1 MDFCVRVLEPS
12 DERLVLFP
20 VLREP
25 LVHRAEPREQLAH
38 LAHREVPV
46 HPRVEDLVLLLDV
59 LRENPRVSVEVRCD
73 SLPVAPRKR
82 LAGGPHESTA
92 PLVVLA
98 HRLEDVEA
106 GIEEGKEDVLFL
118 GVVEAV
124 GIRPYEVEAVADKT
138 TVRLRPRVEA
148 IDDGGENGE
157 EPLDVPV
164 FFHQRLH
171 RRRVRELPCRFR
183 PAIPRFRK
191 CDDLAGGHDA
201 GNPGHQRPLVFRGE
215 VMDLHDVREKA
226 RAHAARDAPD
236 AVLLEKGPDRRVLPD
251 DLLDRRAKVFLHVR
265 SSHGAHSPPRAA
277 GSP

>member
-1 MDFCVRVLEPS
+1 MDFCVRILEPF

-59 LRENPRVSVEVRCD
+59 LLENPRVSTEVRGD
-73 SLPVAPRKR
+73 PLPVAPRER
-82 LAGGPHESTA
+82 LAGGPHVRTA

-106 GIEEGKEDVLFL
+106 RIEGGKEDVLFL
-118 GVVEAV
+118 GVVETV
-124 GIRPYEVEAVADKT
+124 GIRPYEVEAAADEI

-148 IDDGGENGE
+148 VEDGREEGE
-157 EPLDVPV
+157 EPLDLPV
-164 FFHQRLH
+164 FLHQRRH
-171 RRRVRELPCRFR
+171 RRRVREFPCRLR
-183 PAIPRFRK
+183 PTVPRFRK

-201 GNPGHQRPLVFRGE
+201 GDPRHQRPLVFRGE
-215 VMDLHDVREKA
+215 VMDLHDVREQA

-236 AVLLEKGPDRRVLPD
+236 AVLLQKGPDRRVLPD

-265 SSHGAHSPPRAA
+265 SSHGAHSPPRSARR
-277 GSP
+277 P